1 MGIVMSG
8 SPMAGRSEWGRR
20 FARLYQQAGSPTVT
34 EIVSTTRLTNIETIR
49 GWLPGPNNPDPRVP
63 RSWSESLE
71 VVLQDLADRAA
82 RAAERE
88 GRSFGRQPM
97 ANWRRWREKAAAEQ
111 KARDARTTSPF
122 RGLASYGPEHAEEFF
137 GREDLAQ
144 DLAQRISAGF
154 AGSGPRLVVVVGV
167 SGSGKSSLVG
177 AGLAPLISEGV
188 KVEVFTPGSNPL
200 EALSDAVRHLAGSEA
215 GQVLVADQC
224 EEVWTL
230 HGTEPVEDA
239 EPDSSGRP
247 VVAPAFF
254 EQLQSV
260 ADRPETV
267 IVVVIR
273 ADFYGSALNH
283 EFLAAGLGA
292 PVNVGAM
299 TREQV
304 RRAIVGPAAL
314 CGVTADEDLVELI
327 LTELAVSGGDGAH
340 DPGALPHLSH
350 ALQEAWKERA
360 PGGKRLTVAH
370 YRKSRGISGSIAK
383 LANSVYESLD
393 SDGQRAIERVL
404 IRSVTG
410 EKIWARRPVARRELE
425 WTDIPPHVV
434 DAVVDK
440 FIHERLLTADQSGI
454 QITHEALLRS
464 WPLLRKWIA
473 DSHEDRAVR
482 HRYAVDALHWEAEG
496 KKIDGLLSAGRTEDF
511 AKWASE
517 QHDELSILE
526 REFLDASVTHH
537 GELAEFEARRLQR
550 EKQRSERL
558 RKAVVALTLVGAVM
572 VGTAVFAV
580 RAEQDQTAQ
589 YRISHAHEQAAT
601 SYTVRSGA
609 PEVGGLLAANA
620 ERGYS
625 DFQTRS
631 ALLSTQDDMF
641 AGRIPGNGSPNV
653 ELAFDR
659 AGVRMVVAAQ
669 DGTNTKITL
678 YDTATWTPRVSTSV
692 VGKPY
697 AVSLDSTG
705 RRIAVNAGRRISVFD
720 VETGQ
725 WTVLPGSFNDGAAT
739 LRYNPV
745 TAVLATVD
753 AAGMPALWDAE
764 GLNPLPLPAG
774 TITKVQSV
782 AFSRDGQTMALADSG
797 IVQIHRGGKPSR
809 TIRESV
815 NELRAIALD
824 QHGRRLVLADHNG
837 TVRWW
842 DLDTGDETGRFVAL
856 DTAARSIDFGADN
869 LVIALTQENHSVRLL
884 DTATDDNSLA
894 VLVGHTDMVTS
905 LAFSPDYSTLA
916 TTGVDG
922 TIALWRIDPTLM
934 RHHRWADAT
943 ALAYTVDG
951 TILAA
956 AARDGTVTTYDTA
969 TGEPVNSA
977 PGCAEAS
984 TGTADAV
991 AVSTDARYAVLSCN
1005 GRPGHVRISDLTNH
1019 RNLGVDIPVARFPPA
1034 LALSPDNTLL
1044 ATGNYLNHL
1053 ELWGLGT
1060 RAVLPTSPTVS
1071 IPIASTI
1078 RALAFSPDG
1087 KYLAYAAD
1095 NGTVAVYPAADLR
1108 PGVDK
1113 PAAQVLSVLNTS
1125 GTSDRRPGSAGFTYR
1140 TITFSADSAG
1150 IAVSGDDGSIRIW
1163 QRTSTGFEP
1172 ALILTSRPANVHA
1185 LAFSTD
1191 PNSPAIVTANRE
1203 GSRRRWT
1210 LDTDDV
1216 THDVCTAATGAIDEL
1231 TDLGSLLDDWKC

>member
-1 MGIVMSG
+1 MTSG

-82 RAAERE
+82 RAAEHE

-144 DLAQRISAGF
+144 NLAQRISAGF

-177 AGLAPLISEGV
+177 AGLAPLIKEGV

-230 HGTEPVEDA
+230 QGPEPVEDA

-247 VVAPAFF
+247 AVASAFF

-260 ADRPETV
+260 ADRPGTV

-283 EFLAAGLGA
+283 EFLVAGLGA

-360 PGGKRLTVAH
+360 AGGKRLTVTH

-410 EKIWARRPVARRELE
+410 EKIWTRRPVALRELE
-425 WTDIPPHVV
+425 WKDIPPHVV
-434 DAVVDK
+434 DAVVDR
-440 FIHERLLTADQSGI
+440 FIHERLLTAD
-454 QITHEALLRS
+454 
-464 WPLLRKWIA
+464 
-473 DSHEDRAVR
+473 
-482 HRYAVDALHWEAEG
+482 
-496 KKIDGLLSAGRTEDF
+496 
-511 AKWASE
+511 
-517 QHDELSILE
+517 
-526 REFLDASVTHH
+526 
-537 GELAEFEARRLQR
+537 
-550 EKQRSERL
+550 
-558 RKAVVALTLVGAVM
+558 
-572 VGTAVFAV
+572 
-580 RAEQDQTAQ
+580 
-589 YRISHAHEQAAT
+589 
-601 SYTVRSGA
+601 RSG
-609 PEVGGLLAANA
+609 
-620 ERGYS
+620 R
-625 DFQTRS
+625 
-631 ALLSTQDDMF
+631 
-641 AGRIPGNGSPNV
+641 
-653 ELAFDR
+653 
-659 AGVRMVVAAQ
+659 
-669 DGTNTKITL
+669 
-678 YDTATWTPRVSTSV
+678 
-692 VGKPY
+692 
-697 AVSLDSTG
+697 
-705 RRIAVNAGRRISVFD
+705 
-720 VETGQ
+720 

-753 AAGMPALWDAE
+753 AAEMPALWDAE
-764 GLNPLPLPAG
+764 SLNPLPLPAG

-869 LVIALTQENHSVRLL
+869 TVIALTQENHSVRLL

-894 VLVGHTDMVTS
+894 DLVGHTDMVTS

-991 AVSTDARYAVLSCN
+991 AVSTDARYSVLSCN

-1060 RAVLPTSPTVS
+1060 LAVLPTSPTVS

-1095 NGTVAVYPAADLR
+1095 NGTVAVYLAADLR

-1191 PNSPAIVTANRE
+1191 PNNPAIVTANRE

-1216 THDVCTAATGAIDEL
+1216 AQDVCTAATGAIDEL